1 MSSTE
6 QKNVLDRR
14 GFLKGASVAGVAG
27 VAAAP
32 LSGKPASAGEPED
45 RKKASG
51 YQETE
56 HVMKFYE
63 LSRF

>member
-27 VAAAP
+27 VAAAT
-32 LSGKPASAGEPED
+32 LVRKAGE
-45 RKKASG
+45 RRCA
-51 YQETE
+51 
-56 HVMKFYE
+56 
-63 LSRF
+63 